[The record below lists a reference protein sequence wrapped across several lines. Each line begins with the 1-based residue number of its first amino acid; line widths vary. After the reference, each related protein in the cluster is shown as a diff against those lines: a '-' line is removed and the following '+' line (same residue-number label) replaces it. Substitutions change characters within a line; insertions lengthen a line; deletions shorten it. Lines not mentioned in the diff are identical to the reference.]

1 MCQVGNGL
9 QLSDPRSMWI
19 KSYSI
24 ALNHIED
31 TWIDKS
37 KNREESSVIDHN
49 PGWS

>member
-1 MCQVGNGL
+1 MCWVGNGP

-31 TWIDKS
+31 TWHDKS
-37 KNREESSVIDHN
+37 NNGEE
-49 PGWS
+49 